1 MAVNLHLDT
10 KDLAEKYDASSQSQF
25 NDGCVLLEKLD
36 LKSGYSVLDIGCG
49 TGSLAPKVIESI
61 GNDGQYIGIDPLIE
75 RIAIA
80 NQKHMSA
87 NAVFKQGIADNL
99 SFLADNTVDIVYMN
113 WVFHWIADKKNVIQ
127 EINRVL
133 KPNGKFGITIPCKEL
148 HSIIGLTG
156 ITDKVLK
163 RDPYK
168 SFVRQES
175 STQKQYNLTTA
186 EWINLFIEETLIIK
200 EFHVQVSSRVFQNA
214 TEITQF
220 MTASF
225 FGNYLNHVPDDL
237 REQAITDIE
246 AEFESYRTVEGLKFD
261 YYPLY
266 AVVQKQ
272 K

>member
-10 KDLAEKYDASSQSQF
+10 KDLAERYDASSQSQL
-25 NDGCVLLEKLD
+25 NDGCVLLGKLD

-61 GNDGQYIGIDPLIE
+61 GNNGQYIGIDPLIE

-80 NQKHMSA
+80 NKKYTSA
-87 NAVFKQGIADNL
+87 NVAFKQGIAENL
-99 SFLADNTVDIVYMN
+99 NFIEDSTLDIVYMN
-113 WVFHWIADKKNVIQ
+113 WVFHWIADKKNVMR

-133 KPNGKFGITIPCKEL
+133 KPSGKFGITIPCKEL
-148 HSIIGLTG
+148 HSLVGLTG

-175 STQKQYNLTTA
+175 STQKQFNLTTA
-186 EWINLFIEETLIIK
+186 ELINLFLEETLIIK
-200 EFHVQVSSRVFQNA
+200 EFHVQVSSRIFRHA

-220 MTASF
+220 MAASF
-225 FGNYLNHVPDDL
+225 FGNYLNHVPDNL

-272 K
+272 